1 MGELRDVI
9 ILGGGPAGSTAA
21 TLLARLGHDVV
32 VLEREKFP
40 RFHIGESLLPY
51 SIDAFERLGLRE
63 ELDRRFVTKLGGE
76 VATACGSK
84 RLKFYFRNGLKA
96 RHTSSYQ
103 VLRADFDKLLLD
115 RAVAAGAEVREET
128 AVAGLDLSGEQSI
141 VRTRAADGTTGELR
155 ARFLLDA
162 SGRQTLVANH
172 LKIKEPYPGL
182 NKLSVFA
189 HFEGVQRDLGED
201 AGHIR
206 LVRGA
211 HHWFWMI
218 PVSESVTSI
227 GLVMDSDRFKSF
239 HDTPGEV
246 LEKHLSAQP
255 LMAGR
260 MKDAQRVGPVH
271 AQGDYSYRTRRLTGP
286 NWALLG
292 DAGGFIDPIFSTGVF
307 LAIHSADL
315 MAANVDRWLKDR
327 RQGDRAIRRY
337 ERRMRRVLRLYLRFV
352 HAWYREE
359 FIEVFTNPV
368 GKIKLTEAVNSVL
381 SGNIGHDFAIWWRM
395 QLFYL
400 VVFAQR
406 FVPLCPRVHQPVVTP

>member
-1 MGELRDVI
+1 MNEIRDVI

-21 TLLARLGHDVV
+21 TLLARQGRDVV
-32 VLEREKFP
+32 VLERDKFP

-51 SIDAFERLGLRE
+51 SMEAFDRLGLRE
-63 ELDRRFVTKLGGE
+63 EMDRRFVAKMGGE

-84 RLKFYFRNGLKA
+84 RLKFYFRNGFKNQQPC
-96 RHTSSYQ
+96 SYQ
-103 VLRADFDKLLLD
+103 VMRADFDKMLLD
-115 RAVAAGAEVREET
+115 TAAAAGAEIREET
-128 AVAGLDLSGEQSI
+128 AVTSLDLSGEFVV
-141 VRTRAADGTTGELR
+141 VRSRSADGTERETR
-155 ARFLLDA
+155 ARFLLDG

-172 LKIKEPYPGL
+172 LKLKEPYPGL
-182 NKLSVFA
+182 NKFSVFA
-189 HFEGVQRDLGED
+189 HFEGVQRDPGDD
-201 AGHIR
+201 AGIIR

-211 HHWFWMI
+211 YHWFWLI
-218 PVSESVTSI
+218 PVSETITSI

-239 HDTPGEV
+239 RQPPEKV
-246 LEKHLSAQP
+246 LERHLGAQP
-255 LMAGR
+255 LMKGR
-260 MKDAQRVGPVH
+260 MKDASRLGPVH
-271 AQGDYSYRTRRLTGP
+271 AQGDYSYRSSRLTGQ

-307 LAIHSADL
+307 LAIYSADL
-315 MAANVDRWLKDR
+315 MATNVDQWLNDR
-327 RQGDRAIRRY
+327 RKGSRAIRRY
-337 ERRMRRVLRLYLRFV
+337 ERQMRQVMKLYLRFV

-368 GKIKLTEAVNSVL
+368 GKIKLAEAVNTVL

-406 FVPLCPRVHQPVVTP
+406 FVPLCSRVQQPVVSP